1 MKNMVVYLK
10 IIYFK
15 KYLFVLEILH
25 MLLNSI
31 FIFQDEKIYAGL
43 LSIRII
49 LDNHDKITV
58 LNKVS
63 EEKFYNF
70 IDYRRDYRFVKKD

>member
-1 MKNMVVYLK
+1 
-10 IIYFK
+10 
-15 KYLFVLEILH
+15 

-70 IDYRRDYRFVKKD
+70 IDYGRDYRFVKKD

>member
-1 MKNMVVYLK
+1 
-10 IIYFK
+10 
-15 KYLFVLEILH
+15 

-31 FIFQDEKIYAGL
+31 FIFHDEKIYAGL
-43 LSIRII
+43 LSIRIVVH
-49 LDNHDKITV
+49 NHDKITV

>member
-1 MKNMVVYLK
+1 
-10 IIYFK
+10 
-15 KYLFVLEILH
+15 

-49 LDNHDKITV
+49 LHNHDKITV